1 MRVNKEKN
9 KELVEKYPFLMPH
22 NRWTDHIPEDYDYS
36 YTELDAMPDGWRKA
50 FGERMCE
57 EIREELVRADYLHGY
72 LIAQIKEK
80 YGTLRWYDFGCTER
94 LLHEIIPKYEKMSAR
109 TCIRCEDPATKISTG
124 WISPYCDACADEIGR
139 YERFIPIDEWFCR
152 SEDDVVVERIE
163 NEKNPDTL

>member
-1 MRVNKEKN
+1 MQVNKEKN

-72 LIAQIKEK
+72 RIAQIKEK

-94 LLHEIIPKYEKMSAR
+94 LLHEIISKYEKMSAR
-109 TCIRCEDPATKISTG
+109 TCIRCGDPATKISTG

-139 YERFIPIDEWFCR
+139 YERFVPIDEWFCR
-152 SEDDVVVERIE
+152 SEDDVLFSRKKIGKRMQVW
-163 NEKNPDTL
+163 